1 MAKQFIYDNIDY
13 ADATVTSG
21 TFNTVGTTST
31 FTPNTATIADIERIN
46 DQNIAIA
53 VPFSS
58 WGQYDT
64 VRIDLG
70 GTKDASDCIALYHT
84 SADTNDLL
92 VYASN
97 SATSWDTSSNY
108 VDTLTTDHP
117 ANDWNTFDVNINDVQ
132 YIYIY
137 NGTANN
143 YDYLSEIIIGKK
155 YTFEV
160 NPEINSTIDEQFGT
174 DIAKSYNG
182 YEYANKRHDP
192 KTTWDF
198 SFSHLRS
205 GQKTALEA
213 LNSDTQD
220 WKKFIYYDD
229 TNYHYVRLTQ
239 PINFT
244 EVAPSVFSANVSLRE
259 QLA

>member
-1 MAKQFIYDNIDY
+1 MAKQFIYDNVGY
-13 ADATVTSG
+13 SEATVKSG
-21 TFNTVGTTST
+21 TFAGGGTSKT

-46 DQNIAIA
+46 DQNISVA

-58 WGQYDT
+58 WQQYDT
-64 VRIDLG
+64 VQIDLG
-70 GTKDASDCIALYHT
+70 SQQSPNCIALYHT
-84 SADTNDLL
+84 GADTNDLL

-97 SATSWDTSSNY
+97 QSSAWNTSTDY
-108 VDTLTTDHP
+108 IDTLSTDHP
-117 ANDWNTFDVNINDVQ
+117 ANDWNIFDVTITNEQ

-174 DIAKSYNG
+174 DIAKSYSG

-205 GQKTALEA
+205 GQKTALES
-213 LNSDTQD
+213 LNASVQD

-229 TNYHYVRLTQ
+229 TDHHYVRLAK
-239 PINFT
+239 PIDFT
-244 EVAPSVFSANVSLRE
+244 EVAPSIFSANVSLRE